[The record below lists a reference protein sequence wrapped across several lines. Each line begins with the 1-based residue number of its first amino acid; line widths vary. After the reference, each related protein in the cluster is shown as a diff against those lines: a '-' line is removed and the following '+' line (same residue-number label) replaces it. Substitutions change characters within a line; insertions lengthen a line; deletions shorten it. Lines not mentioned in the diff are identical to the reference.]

1 MTEKFKTLIPVKSS
15 LISLYIA
22 LTVPIPFI
30 SSQQLKIPSL
40 FFFILGLFLII
51 NITSDV
57 VETCEK
63 KISYKTSF
71 LSRAFGKKS
80 WEIPW
85 EDIKS
90 IKSLPTSQGSR
101 VFYFIDQKGKNT
113 LVPQRIENFDSFLD
127 KIEKKTNISS
137 EGISYISPL
146 WTYKLLT
153 LISVLMIVG
162 EISLFIV

>member
-1 MTEKFKTLIPVKSS
+1 MKEKFKTLFPVKSS

-30 SSQQLKIPSL
+30 SSEQLRIPSL
-40 FFFILGLFLII
+40 IFFILGLFLIV
-51 NITSDV
+51 NITSDY

-71 LSRAFGKKS
+71 IARTFGKKN
-80 WEIPW
+80 WEIFW
-85 EDIKS
+85 KEIKY

-101 VFYFIDQKGKNT
+101 VFYFVDEEGEN
-113 LVPQRIENFDSFLD
+113 LLLPQRIENFDVFLD
-127 KIEKKTNISS
+127 KIKKKTSIST

-146 WTYKLLT
+146 WTYNLLT
-153 LISVLMIVG
+153 IISVLMLFG
-162 EISLFIV
+162 EISLFLV